1 MTCRDFEA
9 RLHPYVDGELP
20 VTELVDADA
29 HAGECARCAA
39 LVRRERAF
47 RQLLRR
53 QPLEAAPSEL
63 RARILTAIR
72 GERRPVRLRP
82 RVALPA
88 LAAAAVLVVSIWFGL
103 PSRPALL
110 VAELVDTHIAF
121 AQVEGP
127 AELASQDPKEII
139 EWFRRRAEL
148 RVTVPDY
155 SPAGIRLVGARL
167 AEAQER
173 KAAYLLYEKG
183 HVLLSVFMLSLPAGQ
198 SQLGGSGMA
207 FRGHEYLAQERKGYR
222 TVAWTEGHTVFALV
236 SMLDYADL
244 LECADRLRGERARE
258 TRL

>member
-1 MTCRDFEA
+1 MTCHDFEA

-29 HAGECARCAA
+29 HAGECARCAT

-53 QPLEAAPSEL
+53 QPREAAPSEL
-63 RARILTAIR
+63 RARIVTAIR
-72 GERRPVRLRP
+72 RDRGPVRLR
-82 RVALPA
+82 VALPV

-103 PSRPALL
+103 PSRPAPL

-207 FRGHEYLAQERKGYR
+207 FRGHEYVTQERKGYR
-222 TVAWTEGHTVFALV
+222 TVAWTDRQTAFALV

-244 LECADRLRGERARE
+244 LECADRLRAERARE